1 MAESPCAAQAWSDS
15 VKIRSKAVRW
25 TALIPLMMM
34 LVAPLAV
41 AGSSV
46 AGVSAQ
52 SALSC
57 APLEVAPQAA
67 AAEQPAAATP
77 AAELTKVTMG
87 YVPASIFAPIFVA
100 KEKGYFA
107 EQGIDM
113 NLEPLP
119 GGSDMVLLTASGD
132 FDAGIGGTGPAFFNA
147 VASGLP
153 IKVIAPGHQEGS
165 PVATPLMISKANCDS
180 GAIKSVA
187 DLKGKKVSVNARGA
201 TEYWLA
207 QALGT
212 AGLTLDDIQLETLAF
227 PDAVVALQSGAIDAA
242 MVGEP
247 LATKAEQDGIAV
259 RLLSDFPVQNIQ
271 PTMIFANQKWLDEN
285 PQLATGLVTAYLKA
299 ARDLTN
305 GGFDDPAT
313 LAIIEQYTNV
323 PADLIKESVKPVYSL
338 NGEID
343 LNSINTLQQFFRDRG
358 QLEYDE
364 NVDPATFVD
373 MQFVNGAVA
382 QIGTVATPV
391 ATPTS

>member
-1 MAESPCAAQAWSDS
+1 M
-15 VKIRSKAVRW
+15 KIRSKAVRW

-212 AGLTLDDIQLETLAF
+212 AGLTLDDIQLETPAF